1 LEQDLIQDE
10 EDLIKISQDYE
21 NAEIDRESSRNG
33 AYSVCDRLQ
42 QIVDRYLIDKT
53 NLEQQI
59 KKKKEQL
66 SNDQLLLNEELIM
79 YKNRLKQEQDQWLF
93 ETVNYLKVIS
103 EKLITCITD
112 AIDKPMPNN
121 KSQTDISTLLNNI
134 VDFCRQNLLEPTKT
148 NLNSLD
154 SLIHS
159 TLSWNKY
166 VDTLKTTQMIEYGK
180 TKKKIILCDLNRCTN
195 SECKIF
201 LDQVRSGE
209 EQTKVLKHAYD
220 ISRQVHTEV
229 TKLDMAFTGQYSK
242 HIQYLI
248 REFKRFVGNLL
259 YAGCLY
265 SQLQYGVREPFSEYL
280 VGIENDIINSR
291 LPKSESD
298 LLNLLETCEMQLKSH
313 SDALLY
319 QTLHIA
325 FTFRSNS
332 FSLFDEINR
341 SIKELIQ
348 FVLPSAHLISRSWL
362 TIDTLIHKICQSVT
376 VEEGEILKE
385 ICKDFSK
392 FTDETS
398 EINNQSDFINKQ
410 LESNLLKIIWEH
422 IEKLAEILVK
432 NRPSMKTF
440 NENLLNRWHRTMK
453 EIFRG
458 FIQTRK
464 FNIQRQLEW
473 NQRNFKQISTLF
485 NIEDATSNM
494 KTNSIYRLAD
504 IERALQQKTRLLAD
518 VDADHRS
525 SRLHR
530 LQHLEIV
537 YQLIVGGIDNLE
549 AMLMNMP
556 IHHIDSLSFFKLLN
570 STRELY
576 RASEINLLEQP
587 LIHLINDDSIFKN
600 SFQLLD
606 GIYRLE
612 QSVFQDLYEAA
623 KVEMENRFNEFQ
635 SSIKFKLIFDIVK
648 SENDEWNKAGEN
660 FIRLRQEKR
669 KKISWTY
676 IKARI
681 QSSRVYKSLVSHLTL
696 TGHSNSQTNIDTLF
710 QFYAS
715 EILVYM
721 AYHQKGNDLAFS
733 LAPQKEV
740 QELIKLHSR
749 YKNSFQLSPIDK
761 MLSLVSGNISWLL
774 IKCSDVYLTRI
785 DLQLLVEDDQQPED
799 TFLPEQLPSDTNTP
813 KVTEVKE
820 KKIKYNIVSEIP
832 VFLQPKETVVKIS
845 ISLPRIDA
853 ISIKRGN
860 QQIFQ
865 LEWRKFAIDQ
875 REHIIDRCLNVKY
888 FRGQKQFY
896 VTKLTLDTESATNGP
911 LPSEIERNLTDLEE
925 QIKNQMNKISDNE
938 AWKTLIANTTMQKF
952 KNNMNQIVQLSPCL
966 QLTSNDVLNPTN
978 IYNLFNK
985 LPNSEIQN
993 SLLDLIPVKDFS
1005 AVPQDI
1011 RIVEDF
1017 DPALEYEFSHVWTR
1031 SMDRSF
1037 QSIIKCRDQVYF
1049 DIYLYVDQL
1058 RLNKCQLFLLYT
1070 CANTLSNNMT
1080 SSIQSDINTMLAECT
1095 KFCKL
1100 KYLDRPEYVRHLEQC
1115 QRLIYEAQRIYR
1127 TMKRSSNN
1135 WAEINDLF
1143 DLSSFKIETN
1153 LSNAFLHSQMSR
1165 DTHMW
1170 LVENIGSDTISTII
1184 TCHPKP
1190 AVLDFGVALPGIHQR
1205 MTQRIYIHNEVD
1217 RDLKVK
1223 IDRSTKPTD
1232 TPFDVT

>member
-1 LEQDLIQDE
+1 I
-10 EDLIKISQDYE
+10 
-21 NAEIDRESSRNG
+21 
-33 AYSVCDRLQ
+33 C
-42 QIVDRYLIDKT
+42 
-53 NLEQQI
+53 
-59 KKKKEQL
+59 
-66 SNDQLLLNEELIM
+66 
-79 YKNRLKQEQDQWLF
+79 F
-93 ETVNYLKVIS
+93 
-103 EKLITCITD
+103 
-112 AIDKPMPNN
+112 
-121 KSQTDISTLLNNI
+121 
-134 VDFCRQNLLEPTKT
+134 
-148 NLNSLD
+148 
-154 SLIHS
+154 
-159 TLSWNKY
+159 
-166 VDTLKTTQMIEYGK
+166 
-180 TKKKIILCDLNRCTN
+180 RCTN

-209 EQTKVLKHAYD
+209 EQTKVLKQAYD

-556 IHHIDSLSFFKLLN
+556 IHHIDSLSFF
-570 STRELY
+570 
-576 RASEINLLEQP
+576 
-587 LIHLINDDSIFKN
+587 
-600 SFQLLD
+600 
-606 GIYRLE
+606 
-612 QSVFQDLYEAA
+612 
-623 KVEMENRFNEFQ
+623 
-635 SSIKFKLIFDIVK
+635 
-648 SENDEWNKAGEN
+648 
-660 FIRLRQEKR
+660 
-669 KKISWTY
+669 
-676 IKARI
+676 
-681 QSSRVYKSLVSHLTL
+681 
-696 TGHSNSQTNIDTLF
+696 
-710 QFYAS
+710 
-715 EILVYM
+715 
-721 AYHQKGNDLAFS
+721 
-733 LAPQKEV
+733 
-740 QELIKLHSR
+740 
-749 YKNSFQLSPIDK
+749 
-761 MLSLVSGNISWLL
+761 
-774 IKCSDVYLTRI
+774 
-785 DLQLLVEDDQQPED
+785 
-799 TFLPEQLPSDTNTP
+799 
-813 KVTEVKE
+813 
-820 KKIKYNIVSEIP
+820 
-832 VFLQPKETVVKIS
+832 
-845 ISLPRIDA
+845 
-853 ISIKRGN
+853 
-860 QQIFQ
+860 
-865 LEWRKFAIDQ
+865 
-875 REHIIDRCLNVKY
+875 
-888 FRGQKQFY
+888 
-896 VTKLTLDTESATNGP
+896 
-911 LPSEIERNLTDLEE
+911 
-925 QIKNQMNKISDNE
+925 
-938 AWKTLIANTTMQKF
+938 
-952 KNNMNQIVQLSPCL
+952 
-966 QLTSNDVLNPTN
+966 
-978 IYNLFNK
+978 
-985 LPNSEIQN
+985 
-993 SLLDLIPVKDFS
+993 
-1005 AVPQDI
+1005 
-1011 RIVEDF
+1011 
-1017 DPALEYEFSHVWTR
+1017 
-1031 SMDRSF
+1031 
-1037 QSIIKCRDQVYF
+1037 
-1049 DIYLYVDQL
+1049 
-1058 RLNKCQLFLLYT
+1058 
-1070 CANTLSNNMT
+1070 
-1080 SSIQSDINTMLAECT
+1080 
-1095 KFCKL
+1095 
-1100 KYLDRPEYVRHLEQC
+1100 
-1115 QRLIYEAQRIYR
+1115 
-1127 TMKRSSNN
+1127 
-1135 WAEINDLF
+1135 
-1143 DLSSFKIETN
+1143 
-1153 LSNAFLHSQMSR
+1153 
-1165 DTHMW
+1165 
-1170 LVENIGSDTISTII
+1170 
-1184 TCHPKP
+1184 
-1190 AVLDFGVALPGIHQR
+1190 
-1205 MTQRIYIHNEVD
+1205 
-1217 RDLKVK
+1217 
-1223 IDRSTKPTD
+1223 
-1232 TPFDVT
+1232 